1 MLDTIVVKYLRMI
14 VLIAAVVW
22 QCFSGMARAGE
33 APPPAMATNSA
44 AAVASRPV
52 HGLGHKLL
60 FYLPNR
66 CLDLVD
72 IFRFRLRVGPG
83 LAADARITMYA
94 ANFIGNYNSIYVG
107 LPGPRRAPV
116 LPRLAG
122 REALKGL
129 LIMGV
134 NATDDTLYPPHYSNS
149 EMTLGAQVLVVGM
162 DFGMD
167 PIELGD
173 FLSGWFMFD
182 ITGDDL

>member
-1 MLDTIVVKYLRMI
+1 MLDEIVPKPLRR
-14 VLIAAVVW
+14 VLLIAAVVGS
-22 QCFSGMARAGE
+22 CLCNLARAGE
-33 APPPAMATNSA
+33 TPLPAAAPNS
-44 AAVASRPV
+44 AVASRPV

-83 LAADARITMYA
+83 LAADARMTIYA
-94 ANFIGNYNSIYVG
+94 ANFIGSYNIVYVG

-129 LIMGV
+129 IIMGV
-134 NATDDTLYPPHYSNS
+134 DASDDAPHPPNYSHS
-149 EMTLGAQVLVVGM
+149 EMTLGAQALLAGV
-162 DFGMD
+162 DIGMD

-173 FLSGWFMFD
+173 FLAGWFMLD